1 MKEVEGF
8 VLLERRMSLLQEL
21 PNVYIVA
28 VLPLLSGIAYN
39 RSRPRGYKTFFMVNS
54 TEHEIFPAYKC

>member
-1 MKEVEGF
+1 
-8 VLLERRMSLLQEL
+8 MSLLQEL

-28 VLPLLSGIAYN
+28 VLPLLSGIA
-39 RSRPRGYKTFFMVNS
+39 RSRPRGYKSFFMLNL